1 MSSPDVWFFAYG
13 WALDKSLLKKV
24 IGEVD
29 EPKKAVLR
37 GYRLVFD
44 VFSPSWRGGVANIV
58 EDENNLVY
66 GAVYK
71 INVGQLERLDEAV
84 GVPRIF
90 FRRKVVVEVEG
101 IGSVESVTYLS
112 TSGRGRWVKPS
123 EQYVSVLLKGLKQ
136 LRYDDDIIQKIKRM
150 ATEGQVE

>member
-44 VFSPSWRGGVANIV
+44 VFSPNWRGGVANIV

-71 INVGQLERLDEAV
+71 INRGQLERLDEAV

-90 FRRKVVVEVEG
+90 FRRK
-101 IGSVESVTYLS
+101 
-112 TSGRGRWVKPS
+112 
-123 EQYVSVLLKGLKQ
+123 
-136 LRYDDDIIQKIKRM
+136 
-150 ATEGQVE
+150 